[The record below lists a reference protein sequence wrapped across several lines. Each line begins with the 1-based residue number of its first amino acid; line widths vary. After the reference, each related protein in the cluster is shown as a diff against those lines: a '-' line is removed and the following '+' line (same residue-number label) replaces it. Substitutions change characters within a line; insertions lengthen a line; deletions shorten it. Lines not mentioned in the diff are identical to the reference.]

1 MQVLDGDSSG
11 SLNSSEFC
19 DAIKKLVMFFLLL
32 RQGQDCVYGLL
43 QVGPFL
49 KLELN
54 DTFIR

>member
-32 RQGQDCVYGLL
+32 LQGQDCV
-43 QVGPFL
+43 
-49 KLELN
+49 
-54 DTFIR
+54 